1 MRQYSE
7 HDVHKSPW
15 EACHISD
22 FPPAG
27 PGGGRDY
34 LRSVTELDST
44 QAVPQPTLRAPEAHE
59 CEVLLIRHGRSAD
72 VVPGSAESA
81 DPPLHDQG
89 VVQAERLAARLGGK
103 TIHAV
108 YSSQLARARQTAEPL
123 ARSRGLT
130 VEVHQ
135 DLEEVRL
142 GDWGNG
148 EFRRRAYVRDPEWVA
163 WSRTGRWDGI
173 PGGEGDESLR
183 TRVAGVVDR
192 LAHEHQG
199 QTIAVVAHG
208 GSINA
213 YVAHLFGTQ
222 RSMLFTIENTSI
234 TAVRISADGPT
245 LVTVNDCH
253 HLYDPVLGQ
262 L

>member
-1 MRQYSE
+1 MN
-7 HDVHKSPW
+7 
-15 EACHISD
+15 
-22 FPPAG
+22 
-27 PGGGRDY
+27 
-34 LRSVTELDST
+34 ST
-44 QAVPQPTLRAPEAHE
+44 QAVPQPTLRGPEPGE

-89 VVQAERLAARLGGK
+89 VLQAERLALRLGGK
-103 TIHAV
+103 QIHAV
-108 YSSQLARARQTAEPL
+108 YSSHLARARQTAQPL
-123 ARSRGLT
+123 AGARGLE
-130 VEVHQ
+130 VEVYP

-142 GDWGNG
+142 GDWSNG

-173 PGGEGDESLR
+173 PGGEGDDALR

-192 LAHEHQG
+192 LAVRHAG

-213 YVAHLFGTQ
+213 YVAHLLGTH
-222 RSMLFTIENTSI
+222 RSLLFTIENTSI
-234 TAVRISADGPT
+234 TAVRVSAEGPT
-245 LVTVNDCH
+245 IVTVNDCH
-253 HLYDPVLGQ
+253 HLYDTVLGPA
-262 L
+262 